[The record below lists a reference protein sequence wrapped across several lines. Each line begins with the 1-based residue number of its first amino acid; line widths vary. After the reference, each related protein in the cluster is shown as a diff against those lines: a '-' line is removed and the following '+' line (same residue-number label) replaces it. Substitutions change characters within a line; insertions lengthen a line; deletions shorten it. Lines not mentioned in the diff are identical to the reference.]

1 MRYLV
6 VIPVYNEERNI
17 SDVVNGVFKKTRDV
31 LVVDDGSD
39 DGTLN
44 VLKST
49 GVAYLSQRHAGKGA
63 ALRAGFRYALDKG
76 YEWVI
81 TMDGDGQ
88 HDSGDIQK
96 IEAAMKTNGTDII
109 IGSRMEDTSRMPLL
123 RIATNR
129 FMSYLISS
137 AAGCRLPDTQ
147 CGFRAIRCKVLET
160 IMLRTTHYD
169 TESELIIKAGRAGF
183 RMTSIPVITI
193 YNGSKSSINKFTDTL
208 RFIRLM
214 SRVAREH

>member
-6 VIPVYNEERNI
+6 VIPVYNEEKNI
-17 SDVVNGVFKKTRDV
+17 SGVVSGVLKKTDDM
-31 LVVDDGSD
+31 LVVDDGSS

-44 VLKST
+44 ILKGM
-49 GVAYLSQRHAGKGA
+49 GVAHLSQRHMGKGA
-63 ALRAGFRYALDKG
+63 ALRAGFRYAIDKG

-88 HDSGDIQK
+88 HDSGEIPR
-96 IEAAMKTNGTDII
+96 IEAAMRTNGTDMI
-109 IGSRMEDTSRMPLL
+109 IGSRMHATSEMPFL
-123 RIATNR
+123 RLATNR
-129 FMSYLISS
+129 FMSYLISMVS
-137 AAGCRLPDTQ
+137 GCVLPDTQ
-147 CGFRAIRCKVLET
+147 CGFRAIRCRVLERIT
-160 IMLRTTHYD
+160 LRTSHYD

-183 RMTSIPVITI
+183 RLTSIPIVTI
-193 YNGSKSSINKFTDTL
+193 YNGSKSSINKFTDTI